1 MMGGLGVLGALCLS
15 SALAA
20 ALARGH
26 SGSGRPGGAWHH
38 HPGSQPPPNDTELLQ
53 RCADEAG
60 FDAVALDES
69 GTMLFFKGDFVWK
82 GFTGPREPISA
93 SWPEVPEGP
102 LDAALRIHRQ
112 DHPEVHD
119 SLFLFQG
126 KRVWAYAQ
134 GKLRHGYPRLIA
146 EEFPGVPGDLAA
158 AVECHPEECTT
169 ETIIFFQGPA
179 VLSYDL
185 KTKDL
190 KRRQW
195 PAVANCSAAV
205 RWLERY
211 YCFQGIRFWRFDPA
225 TGDVPPHYPLDAR
238 DYFMLCPGR
247 GHGHGA
253 RGNATLRAVTDRCS
267 GHPFQAFSSDDSGRI
282 YAFRGGQYFRLD
294 SARDGWHSW
303 PLNHTWK
310 ELEGKVDAAFSWE
323 EKLHLIQGSQVT
335 IYRAAPG
342 YPRVEGYPRA
352 LQAELGLAGADAAF
366 TCPHAQELYV
376 IQGSQMRRVDL
387 LQSPRAPGPAVPLP
401 HAQVD
406 GALCTSKGVYL
417 FHGADFH
424 HYADVAALSAALAP
438 APAQSTAA
446 IFFRCPAVAAGSG
459 QQGSPQQRPPRQR

>member
-1 MMGGLGVLGALCLS
+1 MELRQPLRPCPGSARGPGSGLHNKALATCRGEMPPPPPPPPPSIRRGLWGGAARLGVGPGRGQQQQQQQQHDGRPRRLGRALLELGA
-15 SALAA
+15 
-20 ALARGH
+20 G
-26 SGSGRPGGAWHH
+26 GGAGASCCSVVRTRLALMRSRWMRAA
-38 HPGSQPPPNDTELLQ
+38 
-53 RCADEAG
+53 RC
-60 FDAVALDES
+60 S
-69 GTMLFFKGDFVWK
+69 SSK
-82 GFTGPREPISA
+82 
-93 SWPEVPEGP
+93 
-102 LDAALRIHRQ
+102 
-112 DHPEVHD
+112 
-119 SLFLFQG
+119 G